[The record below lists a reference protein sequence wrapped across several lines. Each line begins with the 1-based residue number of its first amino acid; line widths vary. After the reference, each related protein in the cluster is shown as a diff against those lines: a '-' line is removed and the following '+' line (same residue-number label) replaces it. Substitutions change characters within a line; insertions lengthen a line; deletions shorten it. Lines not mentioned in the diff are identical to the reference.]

1 MCNDVLNLFH
11 GLEFLLGLVIV
22 LNEAGHL
29 LLHPVRELDILSLLL
44 LLLLP
49 LSCLFPVVAG
59 FAVTHPD
66 STQQVQIQHLGLC
79 CCRKSHYLGLKISY
93 TPNKQTETVLCKHD
107 LTKDRYPY
115 PWE

>member
-59 FAVTHPD
+59 FAVTHPGWGSTELRMQLSRCRFNTLAFAAAGSPTTWD
-66 STQQVQIQHLGLC
+66 SRFHTPQIS
-79 CCRKSHYLGLKISY
+79 KLKQSCVSM
-93 TPNKQTETVLCKHD
+93 T
-107 LTKDRYPY
+107 
-115 PWE
+115 